1 MWLADADADAADA
14 AAAALTHKKG
24 LTEIFYLP
32 FFPLFT
38 FTHSIKA
45 EFEVEVAAAVSL
57 FSFSCLKSSIECQDK
72 DKTALQ
78 NARMPMREDM
88 LFRVAYNTC

>member
-1 MWLADADADAADA
+1 MYPIAIVSGGGVMWLADADADAADA

-45 EFEVEVAAAVSL
+45 EFEVEVAAPAAAVSL
-57 FSFSCLKSSIECQDK
+57 FSFSWILCQKQIESVNVHCSFK
-72 DKTALQ
+72 A
-78 NARMPMREDM
+78 
-88 LFRVAYNTC
+88 